1 MKISKPSERRNK
13 MKSLFIILAS
23 FTFFSCASNMSALV
37 GTNSDLN
44 ESDYKEEVKCVY
56 ERITGSYIKK
66 RICYDNHLK
75 ITRQLETQSAIR
87 QMDIF
92 PMHLEPFYQ

>member
-1 MKISKPSERRNK
+1 MRLLLIIS
-13 MKSLFIILAS
+13 IS
-23 FTFFSCASNMSALV
+23 FAFFSCANNLDTLANIDNDLK
-37 GTNSDLN
+37 NS
-44 ESDYKEEVKCVY
+44 VKDQEIECVY

-66 RICYDNHLK
+66 RVCYDKQLK
-75 ITRQLETQSAIR
+75 ITREMETRSAIR

>member
-1 MKISKPSERRNK
+1 MRLLLIIS
-13 MKSLFIILAS
+13 IS
-23 FTFFSCASNMSALV
+23 FAFFSCANNLDTLANIDNDLKNSAK
-37 GTNSDLN
+37 DQ
-44 ESDYKEEVKCVY
+44 EIECVY

-66 RICYDNHLK
+66 RVCYDKQLK
-75 ITRQLETQSAIR
+75 ITREMETRSAIR

>member
-1 MKISKPSERRNK
+1 M
-13 MKSLFIILAS
+13 LFIFLIS
-23 FTFFSCASNMSALV
+23 FAFFSCANNLATLAEVDNDSK
-37 GTNSDLN
+37 NSV
-44 ESDYKEEVKCVY
+44 SDQEVKCVY

-66 RICYDNHLK
+66 RVCYNNQLK
-75 ITRQLETQSAIR
+75 LTREMETRSAIR